1 MESLSPPIMFDF
13 STSSGGTM
21 VTPGKK
27 PAGETSNSNK
37 KCKRYFNE
45 HWKEEFTWLEF
56 DYERKL
62 MFCMECR
69 QALVKNKH
77 GKAENAFTVG
87 TDNFQRHAL
96 LRHVTSGAH
105 RQALAVNS
113 EQLAMELQFHQEM
126 KSVIKAEMDPSKIA
140 ILTSVYSMAKEGIFR
155 GKLCALLE
163 LQKFNLCEALLS
175 SEQNEYYHPS
185 SVREMQ
191 VAIVKV
197 LHHEDRQRLKE
208 SPYIGLVIDETVD
221 IAEHRNLVIFATSV
235 SPCDG
240 HLCITF
246 LGRFELPS
254 GEANCIKDKVL
265 EALNDFHVPLTKVAW
280 LSSDGSSLMVDRI
293 NGVGEKLQSVCPL
306 LTELHCVFHRKA
318 LLPAEN
324 LISIEY
330 ASKYESIMD
339 AVYRLYGNQNGEN
352 HTFQELQ
359 NVLHFC
365 SIDLNAADTVHWTS
379 ILPAVETI
387 DSSWPTLVLLLESE
401 STKSPIAN
409 GLCAELKKFWFVA
422 FTKVL
427 LDILPIFQKL
437 NQFFQIEE
445 LDMSMVKPIVSAS
458 QATLLAQKSTSGQN
472 FQEFLNELNEHPGED
487 NESRFFY
494 KGVELADCS
503 KSKLKSFELLKE
515 ACLENVC
522 RSLQDRFPGNVLKVV
537 SSFSVVFNPKCYP
550 SSLDDIGTYGEEE
563 FRHLLQSFSHMLV
576 SERASN
582 DFALFKRIV
591 FSLSHLTF
599 RDICVKLIHT
609 SSEMHELFPDFTVLA
624 AIALVLPLGSALY
637 EKINRAEDLWK
648 QSHRQGRAEEGLC
661 DILKI
666 SIDGPALN
674 EVDFAKAIDFFEDMR
689 QTEPFAAEEKWDMA
703 HLRK

>member
-1 MESLSPPIMFDF
+1 MENFSPPLMFDF
-13 STSSGGTM
+13 SMGTVGSM

-113 EQLAMELQFHQEM
+113 EQLAMELQFHQEI
-126 KSVIKAEMDPSKIA
+126 KSVIKAEMDPSKVA
-140 ILTSVYSMAKEGIFR
+140 ILTTVYNMAKDGISS
-155 GKLCALLE
+155 GKLSSLLE

-185 SVREMQ
+185 SVRQMQ
-191 VAIVKV
+191 AAIVKV
-197 LHHEDRQRLKE
+197 LHSEDRKRLKD
-208 SPYIGLVIDETVD
+208 SPFIGLVVDETVD
-221 IAEHRNLVIFATSV
+221 ITEHRNLVVFTTSI

-240 HLCITF
+240 QLYITF
-246 LGRFELPS
+246 LGRFELCS
-254 GEANCIKDKVL
+254 GDAHSVLDKVMEIL
-265 EALNDFHVPLTKVAW
+265 SDFHVPAKKVAW
-280 LSSDGSSLMVDRI
+280 LSSDGSSLMSDRH
-293 NGVGEKLQSVCPL
+293 NGVGEKQTSLCPF
-306 LTELHCVFHRKA
+306 LTEFHCISHRRS
-318 LLPAEN
+318 LLPAESI
-324 LISIEY
+324 ISVDY
-330 ASKYESIMD
+330 ARKFESVMD
-339 AVYRLYGNQNGEN
+339 AVYRLYGNKNGES
-352 HTFQELQ
+352 HSFHELH
-359 NVLHFC
+359 NVLNIC
-365 SIDLNAADTVHWTS
+365 GIDLNCSGTVHWTC

-401 STKSPIAN
+401 SAKSPIAN
-409 GLCAELKKFWFVA
+409 GLCLELKKFWFVA

-445 LDMSMVKPIVSAS
+445 LDLSMVNPIVTAS
-458 QATLLAQKSTSGQN
+458 QATLQAQKSTNGQN
-472 FQEFLNELNEHPGED
+472 FQEFLNELNEHPDED
-487 NESRFFY
+487 NESRFYY
-494 KGVELADCS
+494 KGVELVDCS
-503 KSKLKSFELLKE
+503 KVQLKGFELIKE
-515 ACLENVC
+515 TCLENVC
-522 RSLQDRFPGNVLKVV
+522 KSLQDRFPGNVLKVV
-537 SSFSVVFNPKCYP
+537 SSFSVLFNPKRYP
-550 SSLDDIGTYGEEE
+550 SSLDDIGAYGEVEL
-563 FRHLLQSFSHMLV
+563 RHLLQYFSRVLV
-576 SERASN
+576 PERASN

-599 RDICVKLIHT
+599 RDLCVKLVHT
-609 SSEMHELFPDFTVLA
+609 NSEMHELFPDFTVLA
-624 AIALVLPLGSALY
+624 AVALVMPLGSALF
-637 EKINRAEDLWK
+637 EKISRAKELWK
-648 QSHRQGRAEEGLC
+648 HSHRQGRTVGDLC

-674 EVDFAKAIDFFEDMR
+674 EMDFSRAIDFYENTREPECFVSED
-689 QTEPFAAEEKWDMA
+689 KWENHHA
-703 HLRK
+703 